1 MRGEDSGSLR
11 FLGTTP
17 SLGSCPRGMVL
28 FLLPLSHALLTLV
41 QAMHPQA
48 DVLYCA
54 NQDSDCVVAFKVNA
68 APSTASR
75 CLLTHQAACDWSAAL
90 ITSEP
95 RLQVTSDGN
104 LDALGQPLHVPTP
117 VCIAFQ

>member
-1 MRGEDSGSLR
+1 VRGEDSGKLR

-28 FLLPLSHALLTLV
+28 LLLPLSYALLTLV

-54 NQDSDCVVAFKVNA
+54 NQDSDCIVAFKVKP

-75 CLLTHQAACDWSAAL
+75 CLLSRQAACHWSAAL